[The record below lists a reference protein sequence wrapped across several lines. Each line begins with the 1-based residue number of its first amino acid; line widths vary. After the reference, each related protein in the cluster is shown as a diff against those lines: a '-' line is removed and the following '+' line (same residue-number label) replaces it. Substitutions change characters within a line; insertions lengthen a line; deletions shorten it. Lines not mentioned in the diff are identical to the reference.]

1 MPAAAR
7 QPGLRHTAVIHTN
20 DQRLQ
25 QRFAEEIPASRVLVN
40 SPAPMAAWASATAWC
55 RR

>member
-1 MPAAAR
+1 
-7 QPGLRHTAVIHTN
+7 VIHTN

-25 QRFAEEIPASRVLVN
+25 QRFAEEIPASRILVN
-40 SPAPMAAWASATAWC
+40 SPPPTAAWASATAWW